1 MYYFGIDL
9 GGTNIAAGIVDE
21 NYRIVRKGSV
31 PTNAARPTDEIAGDM
46 AGLCLT
52 LAEEEGIGLPQIE
65 ACGIASPGT
74 VNSETG
80 VVEFSNNIPMLYY
93 PMVEKISEFL
103 GMERVCIDNDA
114 NAAALGEALAG
125 SAKGAKSA
133 VMVTLGTGVGG
144 GIIIDGKIYP
154 GFNHAGAELGHM
166 VIEKDGRP
174 CTCGRRG
181 CWEAYSSA
189 TGLINMTREKMEE
202 TKDTVMWEMC
212 DYDLNKVSGRTAFNA
227 MKLHYD
233 KAGREV
239 CEKYISYLATGITNI
254 MNIFQPEVITIGGGV
269 CNEGDPLFVPLRE
282 QAYKEDFARNS
293 KKHPRIVR
301 ATLGNDAGIIGAAAL
316 GMNGMNR

>member
-9 GGTNIAAGIVDE
+9 GGTNIAVGIVDE
-21 NYRIVRKGSV
+21 NYQIVRKGSI
-31 PTNAARPTDEIAGDM
+31 PTNATRPTDEIAKDM
-46 AGLCLT
+46 AGLCLA
-52 LAEEEGIGLPQIE
+52 LAKEEGISLSDVA

-74 VNSETG
+74 CNSETG

-93 PMVEKISEFL
+93 PMVEKVGEYL
-103 GMERVCIDNDA
+103 GMKNVYIDNDA

-133 VMVTLGTGVGG
+133 IMITLGTGVGG
-144 GIIIDGKIYP
+144 GIVIDGKIYS
-154 GFNHAGAELGHM
+154 GFNHAGAELGHI
-166 VIEKDGRP
+166 VIEKGGKP
-174 CTCGRRG
+174 CTCGRKG

-212 DYDLNKVSGRTAFNA
+212 DYDLGKISGRTAFNA

-293 KKHPRIVR
+293 KKHPKIVR

-316 GMNGMNR
+316 GMNR